1 MNIQELV
8 QKYAALPQVS
18 ALAKE
23 LGKSSKTT
31 VFLDGLLASSAP
43 MLFASLT
50 TKISRRMLF
59 VLQDAEEAGYFY
71 HDLTQLLGTDNVL
84 FFPSSYRRAVKYAQR
99 DPASEILR
107 TEVLSRL
114 MRNEELGMRNDD
126 YSQGRKQG
134 VQANQHFSSLISHS
148 SLYVVTYPDSL
159 AELVVSKKSLDS
171 RTLVLKR
178 NETIAVSDITK
189 TLREFGFREVD
200 YVYEPGQFALR
211 GSILDVY
218 SFSCEYPYRIDFFG
232 DDIDSIRTFEVE
244 NQLSREQREQVEIVP
259 ELSMADEKVPFLSFV
274 PDDVLLV
281 TKDFLYVRDAIDRTY
296 QEGFSAQAKREQ
308 LETATEMEQHDIEL
322 QLRRELQLTTGS
334 QFLSDALSLRRIEFG
349 HRPSTLDSPLELC
362 SLATRS
368 ALPLIR
374 ASASLKNGSQEFSI
388 LNFHTS
394 PQPLFHKNF
403 DLLQQTFSD
412 YLSQGYTI
420 YVCADSQKQNERL
433 REILAEMRNEKLG
446 MRNDDYSQG
455 IKQGVQANQHS
466 SSLIPHSSFHIPHS
480 SFLIPH
486 SSFVPVE
493 KTLHEGFLDHD
504 LRICVFTDHQIFDRF
519 HKYNLK
525 SDKARSGKMALTLKE
540 IQQFE
545 MGDYVVH
552 VDHGVG
558 KFGGLVRMPITS
570 HPSQGGAGGESGYQE
585 MIKIIY
591 QHGDSIYVSIHS
603 LYKVSKYKS
612 QDNGQPPRLS
622 TLGTG
627 QWERLKERTK
637 NHIKDIARD
646 LIRLYA
652 KRRREKGFAFS
663 ADTYL
668 QHELEASFLY
678 EDTPDQLKATQD
690 VKADM
695 EMAKPMDRLV
705 CGDVGFGK
713 TEVAVRAAFKAATD
727 GKQVAVLVPTTV
739 LAYQHFRTFSS
750 RLKDMPVRVDYLTR
764 ARSAKQTT
772 ALLKDL
778 AEGKIDII
786 IGTHKLIGKS
796 VKFRDLGLLIIDEE
810 QKFGVSTK
818 EKLRQLKSNV
828 DTLTMSATPIPRTL
842 QFSLVGA
849 RDLSVIQTPP
859 PNRYPIQTEI
869 HTFGAEIITDAINFE
884 MSRNGQVYFVNNRIN
899 QLQEIA
905 DMIHK
910 YIPDARIAIGH
921 GQMKPE
927 QLEQIVLDFSNYD
940 YDVLLSTTIVENGI
954 DIPNAN
960 TIIINGAHNFGLSD
974 LHQMRGRVGRGNR
987 KAFCYLLAPP
997 LAALNPESRRRL
1009 EALENFSDLGSG
1021 INIAMQDLD
1030 IRGAGNLL
1038 GSEQSGFIS
1047 DLGYET
1053 YQKILNQ
1060 AMAELRNAE
1069 APRETGDWH
1078 LPGGTGQDASAF
1090 VSDCTLESDLEMYFP
1105 DLYVPSDSERMLLY
1119 RELDNLASSNNC
1131 KLSTVNCQLD
1141 SYRSRLIDRFGQI
1154 PEVAEE
1160 LIRVVPL
1167 RVCGKQ
1173 LGIEK
1178 IVLKQSKMNLYFV
1191 SNPDSPYFQSEAFGR
1206 ILDYVSRNPRRCNFH
1221 ETAGK
1226 RSVIISDVPSV
1237 ASALTICQNIMTS

>member
-1 MNIQELV
+1 MNIQELE
-8 QKYAALPQVS
+8 KIYAGLPQVK
-18 ALAKE
+18 ALAQAM
-23 LGKSSKTT
+23 GKSSAKTI
-31 VFLDGLLASSAP
+31 FLEGLLGSSAP
-43 MLFASLT
+43 MVFGSLAPRCKNPLLF
-50 TKISRRMLF
+50 I
-59 VLQDAEEAGYFY
+59 LQDAEEAGYFY
-71 HDLTQLLGTDNVL
+71 HDLTQLLGNKDVL
-84 FFPSSYRRAVKYAQR
+84 FFPSSYRRAIKYAQR
-99 DPASEILR
+99 DSANEILR
-107 TEVLSRL
+107 TEVLARFAQWGQSPC
-114 MRNEELGMRNDD
+114 NPVADASS
-126 YSQGRKQG
+126 SQRGQ
-134 VQANQHFSSLISHS
+134 SPMC
-148 SLYVVTYPDSL
+148 VTYPEAV
-159 AELVVSKKSLDS
+159 AELVVSKKSLDT
-171 RTLVLKR
+171 RTLVLEKDQ
-178 NETIAVSDITK
+178 TIAVSAIEK

-218 SFSCEYPYRIDFFG
+218 SYSCEYPFRIDFFG

-244 NQLSREQREQVEIVP
+244 DQLSKERRDHIEIVP
-259 ELSMADEKVPFLSFV
+259 ELSTVAEEKVSFLSFL
-274 PDDVLLV
+274 PKDTLLV
-281 TKDFLYVRDAIDRTY
+281 VKDFLYVRDAVDRAY
-296 QEGFSAQAKREQ
+296 QEGFSSQAKMEQ
-308 LETATEMEQHDIEL
+308 MEGATEMERREIEL
-322 QLRRELQLTTGS
+322 QMCRELQLVTGA
-334 QFLSDALSLRRIEFG
+334 QFMADASSFRRIEFG
-349 HRPSTLDSPLELC
+349 HRPSSQAD
-362 SLATRS
+362 
-368 ALPLIR
+368 
-374 ASASLKNGSQEFSI
+374 ASLHFNI
-388 LNFHTS
+388 TV
-394 PQPLFHKNF
+394 QPLFHKNF
-403 DLLQQTFSD
+403 DLLAKSFED
-412 YLSQGYTI
+412 YLSQGYQI
-420 YVCADSQKQNERL
+420 FICADSQKQNERL
-433 REILAEMRNEKLG
+433 REILEEMRN
-446 MRNDDYSQG
+446 DVSF
-455 IKQGVQANQHS
+455 
-466 SSLIPHSSFHIPHS
+466 IP
-480 SFLIPH
+480 
-486 SSFVPVE
+486 VD
-493 KTLHEGFLDHD
+493 KTLHEGFVDND
-504 LRICVFTDHQIFDRF
+504 LRLCVFTDHQIFDRF
-519 HKYNLK
+519 HKYSLK

-545 MGDYVVH
+545 IGDYVVH

-558 KFGGLVRMPITS
+558 KFGGLVRMPVRNA
-570 HPSQGGAGGESGYQE
+570 AGEETYQE
-585 MIKIIY
+585 MIKILY
-591 QHGDSIYVSIHS
+591 QKGDSIYVSIHS

-612 QDNGQPPRLS
+612 QDNGEPPRLS

-627 QWERLKERTK
+627 QWEKLKERTK
-637 NHIKDIARD
+637 KHIKDIARD
-646 LIRLYA
+646 LIKLYA
-652 KRRREKGFAFS
+652 KRRKEKGFAYS
-663 ADTYL
+663 PDSYL

-695 EMAKPMDRLV
+695 EASRPMDRLV

-713 TEVAVRAAFKAATD
+713 TEVAVRAAFKAACD
-727 GKQVAVLVPTTV
+727 NKQVAVLVPTTV

-796 VKFRDLGLLIIDEE
+796 VKFKDLGLLIIDEE

-818 EKLRQLKSNV
+818 EKLRQMKSNV

-849 RDLSVIQTPP
+849 RDFSVIQTPP

-884 MSRNGQVYFVNNRIN
+884 MSRNGQVYFVNNRISD
-899 QLQEIA
+899 LTHIA
-905 DMIHK
+905 EMIHK
-910 YIPDARIAIGH
+910 YIPDARVAVGH

-927 QLEQIVLDFSNYD
+927 ELEKIVLDFSNYD

-960 TIIINGAHNFGLSD
+960 TIIINGAQNFGLSD
-974 LHQMRGRVGRGNR
+974 LHQMRGRVGRSNR

-997 LAALNPESRRRL
+997 LADLNPESRRRL

-1060 AMAELRNAE
+1060 AMAELRNEEPEFSAAE
-1069 APRETGDWH
+1069 SAATGKTGSPRGSRSPRISSDI
-1078 LPGGTGQDASAF
+1078 AF
-1090 VSDCTLESDLEMYFP
+1090 VDDCALESDIEMLFP
-1105 DLYVPSDSERMLLY
+1105 DQYVPNDSERMLLY
-1119 RELDNLASSNNC
+1119 RELDNLANRND
-1131 KLSTVNCQLD
+1131 LD
-1141 SYRSRLIDRFGQI
+1141 AALEAYRNRLKDRFGKI

-1167 RVCGKQ
+1167 RVLGKR

-1178 IVLKQSKMNLYFV
+1178 IMLKRQKMFLYFV
-1191 SNPDSPYFQSEAFGR
+1191 SNPDSPYYQSDIFGR
-1206 ILDYVSRNPRRCNFH
+1206 VLKFLTENVRRCNLR
-1221 ETAGK
+1221 EANGK
-1226 RSVIISDVPSV
+1226 RSMVVSGISSV
-1237 ASALTICQNIMTS
+1237 NDALTICRAILTD